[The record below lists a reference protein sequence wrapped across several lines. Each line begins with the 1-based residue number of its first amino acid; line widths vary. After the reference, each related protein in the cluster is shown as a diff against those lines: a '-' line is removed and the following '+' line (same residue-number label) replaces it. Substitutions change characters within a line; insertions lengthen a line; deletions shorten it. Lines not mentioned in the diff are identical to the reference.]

1 MVSIYG
7 YNMISN
13 IFIYNREGYLSV
25 VKFGKF
31 RSNITIKYFSF
42 FFFFKLHHML
52 KPTSRE
58 II

>member
-13 IFIYNREGYLSV
+13 FFYIFIYNREGYLSV

-31 RSNITIKYFSF
+31 RSNITINTF
-42 FFFFKLHHML
+42 FFFLNF
-52 KPTSRE
+52 
-58 II
+58 IIC

>member
-13 IFIYNREGYLSV
+13 FFFYIFIYNREGYLSV

-31 RSNITIKYFSF
+31 RSNITINTF
-42 FFFFKLHHML
+42 FFFFLNF
-52 KPTSRE
+52 
-58 II
+58 IIC

>member
-31 RSNITIKYFSF
+31 RSNITIKYFF
-42 FFFFKLHHML
+42 FFLFFLNF
-52 KPTSRE
+52 
-58 II
+58 IIC